1 MILSILICTIPERA
15 EVFKSLVSDLENQID
30 KLDAWDKVEIISND
44 SPKGSMTIGH
54 KRNLLINSAR
64 GEYVFFG
71 DDDDKVSPDY
81 VQDVLKALESKPDCV
96 GYWENVI
103 MDGRQERS
111 LFSLKCK
118 RWQVNNPP
126 IDGFNYYR
134 TPFAKTPIKTELC
147 RQVMYSDMNFG
158 EDVDFAD
165 RIYPLLKHEVL
176 IEKEMYFYSYT
187 SGQTPQER
195 YGS

>member
-1 MILSILICTIPERA
+1 MKLSILICTIPERREQFKQLVNELRGQGRQFIGEA
-15 EVFKSLVSDLENQID
+15 EVVY
-30 KLDAWDKVEIISND
+30 ND
-44 SPKGSMTIGH
+44 SPKGSMTIGA
-54 KRNLLINSAR
+54 KRNKLLNEAL
-64 GEYVFFG
+64 GEYSVFI
-71 DDDDKVSPDY
+71 DDDDKVAPDY
-81 VQDVLKALESKPDCV
+81 IETVLRALESKPDCV

-111 LFSLKCK
+111 LFSIKCK

-147 RQVMYSDMNFG
+147 KQVMYRDMNFG

-187 SGQTPQER
+187 SGQSIQER